1 MYLYENGMNRTLPHI
16 PLVILERLEITLVY
30 VYLSHCV
37 HIHYVYLSH
46 SVHIP
51 YVYSSHSVTYCIWVS
66 FCRTGKMSV

>member
-1 MYLYENGMNRTLPHI
+1 MYLYENGMNRTLTHI

-46 SVHIP
+46 SVHLV
-51 YVYSSHSVTYCIWVS
+51 YVYLSTSLII
-66 FCRTGKMSV
+66 